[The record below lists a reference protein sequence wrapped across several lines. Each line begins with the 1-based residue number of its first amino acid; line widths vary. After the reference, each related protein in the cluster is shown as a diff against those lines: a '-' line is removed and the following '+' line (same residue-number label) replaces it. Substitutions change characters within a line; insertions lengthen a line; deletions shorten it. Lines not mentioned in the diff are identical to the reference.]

1 MTPEYAPRLD
11 EAHINDCDG
20 ADGEEPLQFRGGIV
34 PLTGLIESNRP
45 LREYSS
51 ISIDGERSGEP
62 RLRRNRTH
70 RRGRESGVL
79 ASLLRLEHTNAAHR
93 FDAPSSHPLGP
104 HQLVPRSLHRVPPR
118 LREVLFRGLKVVSRD
133 DLVGRV
139 EPRRIDVRAVWAH
152 RRAAR
157 GKERRRETKA
167 KRTRR
172 GEAGTSMSAD
182 QRREP
187 DGSSVDTLRHAH
199 AGRRTLECTV
209 AQENRRRSNR
219 TTRRD

>member
-11 EAHINDCDG
+11 EAHLNDCDG
-20 ADGEEPLQFRGGIV
+20 ADGEEPLQVRGGIV

-51 ISIDGERSGEP
+51 ISIDGTRSGEP

-93 FDAPSSHPLGP
+93 LDAPSSHPLGA
-104 HQLVPRSLHRVPPR
+104 HQLVPRSLHCVPPR
-118 LREVLFRGLKVVSRD
+118 PPEVFPRGVKVVSRD

-139 EPRRIDVRAVWAH
+139 EPRGIDVRAVGTHGNAT
-152 RRAAR
+152 
-157 GKERRRETKA
+157 EREKRSKRREQSG
-167 KRTRR
+167 R
-172 GEAGTSMSAD
+172 GEANRAPRRPRTSDRSQTGRA
-182 QRREP
+182 
-187 DGSSVDTLRHAH
+187 SVF
-199 AGRRTLECTV
+199 
-209 AQENRRRSNR
+209 
-219 TTRRD
+219 